1 MKLYHNIKW
10 MLAGLILMTAAACKT
25 NIDVPKPSSGSADF
39 SKYIAVGNSLT
50 SGYADGGLYLYSQ
63 KNSFPSIIAQQ
74 MKMVGGGEFN
84 QPLFD
89 DAHANGSGYLSLTGF
104 NPNGTPILTPVT
116 SNLAY
121 RDTQGHFIKYSG
133 DIENLGIPGMR
144 LDLGAAAPTFSALNP
159 YFERLLPDAQVG
171 NTTYLNFVSGRN
183 HTFFSCW
190 LGNNDVLGWATGGGV
205 VNNDP
210 TKVLTSKA
218 NFTALYS
225 LFINTLTAQGQKG
238 VVATIP
244 DVTAI
249 PFFNTVTIP
258 ALLAAVQAAN
268 PAVQAIFI
276 NTNNGPRVGTANDLI
291 ILTFQTS
298 LLGKPTPAD
307 PNRNIPANP
316 YPYGLDP
323 RNPISND
330 QVLDKDEVATAQD
343 YVNSYNTS
351 IKAIAASKGLAVF
364 DAYAFLNQFK
374 AKGTVIDGVAVNS
387 SYIKGNIFSL
397 DGVHLTPMGYAIAAN
412 GFIKSINDTYGST
425 IPMVSIANY
434 GQVKFP

>member
-25 NIDVPKPSSGSADF
+25 NIDAPKPSSGSADF

-50 SGYADGGLYLYSQ
+50 SGYADGGLYLYGQ
-63 KNSFPSIIAQQ
+63 QNSFPSIIAQQ
-74 MKMVGGGEFN
+74 MKLAGGGEFN

-116 SNLAY
+116 NNLAY
-121 RDTQGHFIKYSG
+121 RDANGHLIKYSG
-133 DIENLGIPGMR
+133 DIENLGVPGMR
-144 LDLGAAAPTFSALNP
+144 LDLGVAAPTFSALNP

-171 NTTYLNFVSGRN
+171 STTYLNFVSGRN
-183 HTFFSCW
+183 HTFFSFW
-190 LGNNDVLGWATGGGV
+190 LGNNDVLGWATNGGV

-210 TKVLTSKA
+210 TKVLTSKT
-218 NFTALYS
+218 NFAGLYAA
-225 LFINTLTAQGQKG
+225 FINTLTAQGQKG

-249 PFFNTVTIP
+249 PYFNTVTV
-258 ALLAAVQAAN
+258 AAINAGLKAN
-268 PAVQAIFI
+268 PQTSAYSLVISALDPATGQHVPRLA
-276 NTNNGPRVGTANDLI
+276 TNQDLLF
-291 ILTFQTS
+291 LTFNTAS
-298 LLGKPTPAD
+298 IGV
-307 PNRNIPANP
+307 NG
-316 YPYGLDP
+316 YGLSP
-323 RNPISND
+323 LNPIKD
-330 QVLDKDEVATAQD
+330 EQVLDKDEVAIAQD
-343 YVNSYNTS
+343 YVNSYNAS
-351 IKAIAASKGLAVF
+351 IKTIAASKGLAVF

-374 AKGTVIDGVAVNS
+374 GQGTVVDGVAVNS

-412 GFIKSINDTYGST
+412 GFIKSINATYGSN
-425 IPMVSIANY
+425 IPLVAVANY
-434 GQVKFP
+434 SQVKFP

>member
-25 NIDVPKPSSGSADF
+25 NIDTPKPSSGSADF

-50 SGYADGGLYLYSQ
+50 SGYADGGLYLYGQ
-63 KNSFPSIIAQQ
+63 QNSFPSIIAQQ
-74 MKMVGGGEFN
+74 MKLAGGGEFN

-121 RDTQGHFIKYSG
+121 RDAQGHLIKYSG

-144 LDLGAAAPTFSALNP
+144 LDLGVAAPTFSALNP
-159 YFERLLPDAQVG
+159 FFERLLPDAQVG
-171 NTTYLNFVSGRN
+171 NTTYLSFASGRN
-183 HTFFSCW
+183 HTFFSLW
-190 LGNNDVLGWATGGGV
+190 LGNNDVLGWATNGGV
-205 VNNDP
+205 INNDP

-218 NFTALYS
+218 NFAGLYAT
-225 LFINTLTAQGQKG
+225 FVNTLTAQGQKG

-249 PFFNTVTIP
+249 PYFNTVTV
-258 ALLAAVQAAN
+258 AAINAGLKAN
-268 PAVQAIFI
+268 PQTAAYSLVISALDPASGQHV
-276 NTNNGPRVGTANDLI
+276 PRLATPQDLLF
-291 ILTFQTS
+291 LTFNTAS
-298 LLGKPTPAD
+298 LGV
-307 PNRNIPANP
+307 NG
-316 YPYGLDP
+316 YGLSP
-323 RNPISND
+323 LNPIKD
-330 QVLDKDEVATAQD
+330 EQVLDKDEVAIAQD
-343 YVNSYNTS
+343 YVASYNTS
-351 IKAIAASKGLAVF
+351 IKAIATSKGLAVF

-374 AKGTVIDGVAVNS
+374 GKGTVIDGVSVNS
-387 SYIKGNIFSL
+387 SYIRGNIFSL

-412 GFIKSINDTYGST
+412 GFIKSINETYGSN
-425 IPMVSIANY
+425 IPSVAIANY
-434 GQVKFP
+434 SQVKFP